1 MVGPRYALVPSQV
14 SFHETVGL
22 RSRAVPCSPV
32 RAIQYGQSILARE
45 RERHETRVV
54 HQIGQREFK
63 TRLVEV
69 AMDDAFGSEEGREAF
84 RRFNVQFDALFL
96 ADGTLQG
103 SVEDICDP
111 LLPKVGGG
119 GVDQSLQLRSVR
131 YNEFHILQFDI
142 TNSDSQRGWVGAG
155 EDPAG
160 GSV

>member
-1 MVGPRYALVPSQV
+1 MTQCLWFGSLVGWFLDCWLAGWLVAPRYALVPSQV

-32 RAIQYGQSILARE
+32 RAIQYGQTILAKE
-45 RERHETRVV
+45 REKHETRLI

-111 LLPKVGGG
+111 LLPKVGG
-119 GVDQSLQLRSVR
+119 VDHVASIRPLRSTPLCS
-131 YNEFHILQFDI
+131 I
-142 TNSDSQRGWVGAG
+142 
-155 EDPAG
+155 
-160 GSV
+160 